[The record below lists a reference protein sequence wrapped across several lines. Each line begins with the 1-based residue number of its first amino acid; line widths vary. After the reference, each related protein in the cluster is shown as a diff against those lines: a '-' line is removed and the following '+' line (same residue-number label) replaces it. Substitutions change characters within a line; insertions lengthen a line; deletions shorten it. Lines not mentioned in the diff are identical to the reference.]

1 MNLKL
6 SQAIEGFTLAKQVAG
21 CSHYT
26 IRNYHLDLRR
36 FSASLDGD
44 PHLRDITSDHVRTHL
59 HQLQTTRLESPGV
72 APRPARIPSPKTV
85 RNAHTTLSSLWTWAV
100 EEGYV
105 DVHVVRAVQ
114 PPRASHHE
122 IKPLSQADVKAV
134 LDAIAL
140 SQPWHS
146 RPGTRTSRPSWICRR
161 DRAIILLLLDTGMRA
176 GELCSLTRPDVD
188 LRQGT
193 AQVRGKSRLNAGQ
206 GKQRIVYFGTRTR
219 KALWQYLQ
227 GDQGDHPGP
236 NREAG
241 AGKGSPLQA
250 GHLFLTTTGGPID
263 RRHLASHLGRL
274 GKRAG
279 VQPCN
284 PHRFRHTFSIR
295 YIKNRGD
302 PFTLQKLLGHSSLDM
317 VKRYLAIAQVDCE
330 NGHRCAGPVDN
341 WGL

>member
-1 MNLKL
+1 MNIKL
-6 SQAIEGFTLAKQVAG
+6 SQAIEGFTLARQVAG

-26 IRNYHLDLRR
+26 IRNYRLDLQR

-44 PHLRDITSDHVRTHL
+44 PRLRDITPDHVRTFL

-100 EEGYV
+100 EEGYA
-105 DVHVVRAVQ
+105 DAHVVRAVQ
-114 PPRASHHE
+114 PPHASHHE
-122 IKPLSQADVKAV
+122 IKPLTQADLKAI
-134 LDAIAL
+134 LAAIDH

-146 RPGTRTSRPSWICRR
+146 RPGTRNARPSWICRR
-161 DRAIILLLLDTGMRA
+161 DRAIILLLLDTGIRA

-227 GDQGDHPGP
+227 GEDTPDPG
-236 NREAG
+236 R
-241 AGKGSPLQA
+241 
-250 GHLFLTTTGGPID
+250 HLFLTTTGGAID
-263 RRHLASHLGRL
+263 RRHLATHLRRL

-279 VQPCN
+279 VSPCN
-284 PHRFRHTFSIR
+284 PHRFRHTFSIN
-295 YIKNRGD
+295 YIKNEGD
-302 PFTLQKLLGHSSLDM
+302 PFTLQKLLGHNSLDM

-330 NGHRCAGPVDN
+330 NGHRRAGPVDH